1 MGDIKDGVRRMFQA
15 DKTATLVI
23 EERERERE
31 WKSFSY
37 GSAVFDVL
45 LVISLWPFQYDSLD
59 RLPFMT
65 CPFLYLPSYYL
76 FYHKYLTSYYKSVIA
91 FLSLFGISNSFFYH
105 QRKYAQKGLINFHKR
120 VYQSA
125 SQKRTKTTPM
135 L

>member
-1 MGDIKDGVRRMFQA
+1 MGDIKDGIRRMFQA

-23 EERERERE
+23 EERERKRV
-31 WKSFSY
+31 KKF
-37 GSAVFDVL
+37 F
-45 LVISLWPFQYDSLD
+45 LWLSCFRCSPCYFFVTFPIRLSP
-59 RLPFMT
+59 LPFMT

-105 QRKYAQKGLINFHKR
+105 QRKYAQKGLINFYKR